1 MELCG
6 VGLWT
11 WSPRQQRF
19 ISEGLEIDPLRTVG
33 HNTIPAHAVSAPM
46 RSEEEVREQYEF
58 LREQLEDEEM
68 NHRGVEELFTHYK
81 RALGW
86 VLEEEHM

>member
-1 MELCG
+1 MVPITLDCPD
-6 VGLWT
+6 L
-11 WSPRQQRF
+11 
-19 ISEGLEIDPLRTVG
+19 LG
-33 HNTIPAHAVSAPM
+33 HNTIRDGSVPSYM